1 MAQHYQ
7 LIVLFVLG
15 FLGWSLF
22 VFTLLSVMCDRTREI
37 KIIKEIQVDLKI
49 IRQEIDSLK

>member
-22 VFTLLSVMCDRTREI
+22 VFTLLHVICDRTREI
-37 KIIKEIQVDLKI
+37 KMIKEIREDLKI
-49 IRQEIDSLK
+49 VRQEINSIK